1 MNFESEKSEELNLVN
16 VLKVIGNK
24 ISMAR
29 KESKKKIDSVSRA
42 LKIRSEYLVAIEE
55 GNMDDLPEEVYLKGF
70 IRSYA
75 KYFDIDISDELGIL
89 NSNLDKSKDKELKQ
103 KDFGPIV

>member
-29 KESKKKIDSVSRA
+29 KKSKKKLIPFH
-42 LKIRSEYLVAIEE
+42 E
-55 GNMDDLPEEVYLKGF
+55 P
-70 IRSYA
+70 
-75 KYFDIDISDELGIL
+75 
-89 NSNLDKSKDKELKQ
+89 
-103 KDFGPIV
+103 